1 MTSKIYI
8 FILFLIFNFCYTQQ
22 IKIKELEALTI
33 VDIDSF
39 TDFLIKKK
47 YKLDFT
53 SDNRIG
59 FKYISPDVNLYYIQ
73 RTQKDENAYVMYMIS
88 DTNEYQK
95 IKQELSL
102 NNYTFKKSENSD
114 KVITL
119 YYQRLDNKFIAS
131 IDIKKDI
138 YKIFIFPL

>member
-1 MTSKIYI
+1 M
-8 FILFLIFNFCYTQQ
+8 
-22 IKIKELEALTI
+22 KELEALTI

-47 YKLDFT
+47 YKLNNT
-53 SDNRIG
+53 SEKRIA
-59 FKYISPDVNLYYIQ
+59 FKYISPDVKLYYIQ
-73 RTQKDENAYVMYMIS
+73 RTQKDEYAYVMYMIS

-102 NNYTFKKSENSD
+102 NNYSFKKSENSD
-114 KVITL
+114 KEITL

-131 IDIKKDI
+131 IAIKKDT
-138 YKIFIFPL
+138 YEIFVFPL